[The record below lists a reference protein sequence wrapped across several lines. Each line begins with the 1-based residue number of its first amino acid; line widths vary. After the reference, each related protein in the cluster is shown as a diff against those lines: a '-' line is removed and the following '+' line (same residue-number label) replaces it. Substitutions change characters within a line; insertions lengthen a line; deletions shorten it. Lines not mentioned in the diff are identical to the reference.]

1 MKPCLYVGFT
11 MDDPIPAVH
20 TMEELKLSGNHLK
33 GSRPALSFD
42 KVQQTL
48 PFFTACM
55 QYSPPS
61 SAPPPQSFDAEPHWQ
76 LLKEVLTQVFA
87 TPQDHPKSKPFF
99 DHVLTFSIADGRVWI
114 RNYQV
119 LLPLDGKK
127 SIQEGLS
134 TVEVG
139 PRCCLNPIVAL
150 EGGFGGRVLYENP
163 TYVSPNALRAAMK
176 SKHGSKYATKV
187 TGKEKRK
194 KHKAAN
200 VVPKNPLADVF
211 RG

>member
-1 MKPCLYVGFT
+1 M
-11 MDDPIPAVH
+11 
-20 TMEELKLSGNHLK
+20 
-33 GSRPALSFD
+33 
-42 KVQQTL
+42 
-48 PFFTACM
+48 
-55 QYSPPS
+55 
-61 SAPPPQSFDAEPHWQ
+61 
-76 LLKEVLTQVFA
+76 LKEVLTQVFA
-87 TPQDHPKSKPFF
+87 TPQGHPKSKPFF
-99 DHVLTFSIADGRVWI
+99 DHVLTFSIADGRVWM

-139 PRCCLNPIVAL
+139 PRCCFNPIVVL

-163 TYVSPNALRAAMK
+163 TYVSPNALRAALK

-187 TGKEKRK
+187 KGKDKRK
-194 KHKAAN
+194 AHKAAN

-211 RG
+211 RA